1 MARKSVI
8 KWMMAMLGHRVICSH
23 LLLVLEYV
31 CFLVFITVLVYLSY
45 LISYYLVILDVES
58 FKVSNICSKLNLN
71 VVMASYEQSTITVVD
86 FFMVSL
92 HLRFLLV

>member
-31 CFLVFITVLVYLSY
+31 SFLVFITVLVYLSY
-45 LISYYLVILDVES
+45 LVSYYLVT
-58 FKVSNICSKLNLN
+58 LN
-71 VVMASYEQSTITVVD
+71 VEVSKSPICVQS
-86 FFMVSL
+86 
-92 HLRFLLV
+92 